1 MVRVVAGL
9 GNPGAGYEE
18 TRHNIGYTI
27 VDCVAGRRGALWRDQ
42 RWCKASVAETNFGSA
57 EGPRI
62 PVWLLKPRTFMN
74 HSGDALHAFCQD
86 KGINPEEILVV
97 VDDVALPVGQLR
109 IRRSGSPGG
118 HNGLESIEERLGTD
132 EYARIRCGVG
142 APGHK
147 GDMADFVLGHFSAS
161 ETPLVDDMIERGAR
175 AVETACTLGLTAA
188 MNEFN
193 RRNDTEGGR
202 G

>member
-9 GNPGAGYEE
+9 GNPGAEYEQ
-18 TRHNIGYTI
+18 TRHNIGFAV
-27 VDCVAGRRGALWRDQ
+27 VDCVGARRGALWREQ
-42 RWCKASVAETNFGSA
+42 RWCKAAVAETNFGSA

-74 HSGDALHAFCQD
+74 RSGDALLAFCRD
-86 KGINPEEILVV
+86 KGVNPEEVLVV
-97 VDDVALPVGQLR
+97 LDDVALDVGRLR
-109 IRRSGSPGG
+109 LRRNGSSGG
-118 HNGLESIEERLGTD
+118 HNGLESIEERFGTR
-132 EYARIRCGVG
+132 EYPRLRCGVG
-142 APGHK
+142 APGRE
-147 GDMADFVLGHFSAS
+147 GDLAGFVLDRFGPGEARA
-161 ETPLVDDMIERGAR
+161 VDDLIDRAAR

>member
-9 GNPGAGYEE
+9 GNPGAEYEE
-18 TRHNIGYTI
+18 TRHNIGY
-27 VDCVAGRRGALWRDQ
+27 VVLDCVAGRRGALWREQ

-74 HSGDALHAFCQD
+74 HSGDALASFCKD
-86 KGINPEEILVV
+86 RGVNPEEVLVV
-97 VDDVALPVGQLR
+97 LDDTALELGRMRLR
-109 IRRSGSPGG
+109 QSGSAGG
-118 HNGLESIEERLGTD
+118 HNGLKSIEERLGTR
-132 EYARIRCGVG
+132 EYPRLRCGVG
-142 APGHK
+142 SPRRGA
-147 GDMADFVLGHFSAS
+147 DMAGYVLDRFSAA
-161 ETPLVDDMIERGAR
+161 EGPRVDDLIDRASQAIEA
-175 AVETACTLGLTAA
+175 ACTLGLTAA

-193 RRNDTEGGR
+193 RRYDTEGGN